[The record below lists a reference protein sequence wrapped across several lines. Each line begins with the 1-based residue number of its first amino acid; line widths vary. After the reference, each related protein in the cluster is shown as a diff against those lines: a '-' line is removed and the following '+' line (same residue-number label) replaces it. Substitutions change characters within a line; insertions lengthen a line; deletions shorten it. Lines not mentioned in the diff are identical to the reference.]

1 MEDLNI
7 IELFFRRS
15 ERAIEE
21 IRQKYEKLCASVIR
35 RIVPD
40 PRDVEECVSD
50 TWLRIWNSI
59 PPDRPDSLKAYV
71 ARISRNLALD
81 RYDYNTADKRSS
93 MLTEAFEELE
103 PCLPGAGDFEQVEEK
118 GEFRLFINSFLR
130 GLNEE
135 TRAIFVL
142 RYWYGYSLSEI
153 ASELSV
159 SEPKVKSSL
168 FRTRNRLLDAMTKE
182 GIAL

>member
-1 MEDLNI
+1 MEDLKI
-7 IELFFRRS
+7 IDLFFRRS

-21 IRQKYEKLCASVIR
+21 IRLKYEKLCASVIR

-40 PRDVEECVSD
+40 PRDIEECVSD

-59 PPDRPDSLKAYV
+59 PPERPESLKAYV

-81 RYDYNTADKRSS
+81 RYDYNNAEKRST

-103 PCLPGAGDFEQVEEK
+103 PCLAGGGEFEQVEK
-118 GEFRLFINSFLR
+118 TGQFRIFINSFLR

-135 TRAIFVL
+135 TTTIFVL

-159 SEPKVKSSL
+159 SEPKIKSSL

-182 GIAL
+182 GIAI